1 MNAPRVRPKVTVY
14 VPCHQYGRFVEECL
28 ASLARQTLPEWEAVL
43 IDDGSTD
50 DTLLLLEQFRARF
63 PERVKVL
70 AHDQPLGL
78 RACANAALELATGD
92 YVFRLDADDY
102 LDESA
107 LLVLASYLDA
117 HPQVGLVYSNWTWID
132 ESGKVIGQERR
143 KRLWEE
149 AKVPDLPAHG
159 ACSMVRRRVL
169 KAIGGYDADIGAQD
183 GHELWLRTLYRHGVA
198 SVETP
203 LYFYRQHGVSLST
216 DEARLLASRREI
228 KRRAADSGRGPVKPR
243 IAIVVPVKNS
253 YEQTPGLA
261 LMPLGDRTLLDHT
274 LDSVARDPAWCG
286 VLVAT
291 DDADVVAHCKQ
302 RGDVHVYLRAP
313 QLSSAEVP
321 LADVI
326 VDAVN
331 HFEQALGLHPDIVVV
346 LSAHTPLRRAEHIH
360 EAVHT
365 LLLYPVGQVVSTW
378 ENKDLQYRHG
388 PDGMEAV
395 NATSMCGIRHERD
408 ALYSC
413 NGAVHAL
420 WRESV
425 TPEHYMT
432 GQVGHIV
439 MSRTESLIAKKPEER
454 RWLELLFEADTKG
467 LVQAVNT

>member
-1 MNAPRVRPKVTVY
+1 MSATRLRPKVTVY
-14 VPCHQYGRFVEECL
+14 VPCHEYGRFVEECL
-28 ASLARQTLPEWEAVL
+28 ASLARQTLSDWEAVL

-50 DTLLLLEQFRARF
+50 ATLSLLDAFRVRF

-70 AHDQPLGL
+70 SHTQPLGL

-92 YVFRLDADDY
+92 YVLRLDADDY
-102 LDESA
+102 LDENA
-107 LLVLASYLDA
+107 LLVLASYLDT

-132 ESGKVIGQERR
+132 EDGKVIGQERR

-169 KAIGGYDADIGAQD
+169 KAVGGYDPDLGAQD

-203 LYFYRQHGVSLST
+203 LFFYRQHGDSLST

-228 KRRAADSGRGPVKPR
+228 KRRAADSGRGPVKLR
-243 IAIVVPVKNS
+243 VAVVVPVKNS
-253 YEQTPGLA
+253 YAQTPGLA
-261 LMPLGDRTLLDHT
+261 LLPLGDRTLLDHT
-274 LDSVARDPAWCG
+274 LDSVANDPAWGG

-291 DDADVVAHCKQ
+291 DDAKVVAHCEG
-302 RGDVHVYLRAP
+302 RGDVQVYLRAP
-313 QLSSAEVP
+313 QLSAAEVP
-321 LADVI
+321 LADVVI
-326 VDAVN
+326 DAVH
-331 HFEQALGLHPDIVVV
+331 HFEKVLGLHPDIVVV

-365 LLLYPVGQVVSTW
+365 LLLYPVGQVISTW
-378 ENKDLQYRHG
+378 ENTDMQYRHG
-388 PDGMEAV
+388 REGMEAV
-395 NATSMCGIRHERD
+395 NATSMEGPRQERD

-425 TPEHYMT
+425 TPEHYLR

-439 MSRTESLIAKKPEER
+439 MTRTESLIAKKPEER
-454 RWLELLFEADTKG
+454 RWLQLLFDADATAAQ
-467 LVQAVNT
+467 VDAQA